1 MKITNAQK
9 KLIENIYGKGDFL
22 EVDDILYY
30 KVSNDNTTYRVDF
43 DKPVY
48 KRMDGV
54 EPNSKDT
61 TANKK
66 KIEENDMDEQVH
78 EDLTM
83 QQVQENYYVET
94 PLTKIDGSFTMFE
107 TRVAKEMEARGISR
121 EQAKREV
128 EKKLAQKGV
137 SVINTEDLTEDATK
151 TEEEVKKKK
160 ESEEEEERE
169 KKKST
174 DMEILKAEN
183 EQLKKDLEEAKK
195 TKEDMDKDLE
205 KFIKETTDFKEKI
218 EKEREAEIEEK
229 RQEKIKKI
237 MTDFVGVTEEKLKD
251 KTLDQLVEQEEILTQ
266 ALKKDTKDEDEEKHD
281 MEKHLDL
288 IQTKTKE
295 LQDRYKCEV

>member
-1 MKITNAQK
+1 
-9 KLIENIYGKGDFL
+9 
-22 EVDDILYY
+22 
-30 KVSNDNTTYRVDF
+30 
-43 DKPVY
+43 
-48 KRMDGV
+48 MDGV
-54 EPNSKDT
+54 ESNSKDT
-61 TANKK
+61 TDNKK
-66 KIEENDMDEQVH
+66 KIEENDTDEQVH

-94 PLTKIDGSFTMFE
+94 PLTEIDGSFTMFE

-121 EQAKREV
+121 EQARQEVKR
-128 EKKLAQKGV
+128 KLAQKGV

-151 TEEEVKKKK
+151 TEV
-160 ESEEEEERE
+160 EEEEVEEEEVEE

-195 TKEDMDKDLE
+195 TKEDMDKDL
-205 KFIKETTDFKEKI
+205 KIFIKETTDFKEKI

-251 KTLDQLVEQEEILTQ
+251 KTLDQLIEQEEILTE
-266 ALKKDTKDEDEEKHD
+266 ALKKDTEDEDEEKHD
-281 MEKHLDL
+281 MEMHLDL
-288 IQTKTKE
+288 IQVKAKE
-295 LQDRYKCEV
+295 LKDRYQCEV